1 MSIGGTLTNR
11 LTGWFADYLSRPI
24 EGFEPPAAYSAD
36 QLRAVLQPGDV
47 LLVEG
52 NLRISSV
59 IKYITQSTW
68 SHVALYVGPQSEEKD
83 NEPNDPPVLVEAE
96 LAKGVILS
104 PLSKYMNFHTRIC
117 RPIRLRP
124 DDRERVVAHALGRVG
139 HDYDLKNVID
149 LARHRL
155 SRHPVVE
162 TLKRGLRAL
171 GSGEPTRTIC
181 SSLIAEAFQ
190 SVRYPILATRR
201 MMPCR
206 ETPPDRIDDCIEE
219 AWEAHHF
226 SLFAPRDFD
235 VSPYFTVVKPPPVED
250 FDYTRLR
257 WAH

>member
-1 MSIGGTLTNR
+1 MSTSGTLTNR
-11 LTGWFADYLSRPI
+11 LTGWFARYLSRPI

-68 SHVALYVGPQSEEKD
+68 SHVALYVGPQPGSPAD
-83 NEPNDPPVLVEAE
+83 DPPVLVEAE
-96 LAKGVILS
+96 LDDGVILS
-104 PLSKYMNFHTRIC
+104 PLSKYVSFHTRIC
-117 RPIRLRP
+117 RAIGLRP
-124 DDRERVVAHALGRVG
+124 DDRERIVSHALGRIG
-139 HDYDLKNVID
+139 HGYDFKNVID

-201 MMPCR
+201 MVPCR